1 MERFIADLVKDFDS
15 GKVDRREF
23 CQTVALAAMVYA
35 AGDAAHA
42 QASRG
47 FKALGINH
55 VGYLCP
61 DFAKA
66 RDFYTS
72 VLGMQNAPG
81 REAQNRTSV
90 MFGPEPGKGGQYIA
104 IRNSTNAPPQSQTV
118 VDHVCYTIA
127 NWDEARVRGALK
139 AKGIEPGGREGSIN
153 LLDPFNYY
161 VQLASAAAEN
171 AFRR

>member
-1 MERFIADLVKDFDS
+1 
-15 GKVDRREF
+15 
-23 CQTVALAAMVYA
+23 VALAAVVYA

-161 VQLASAAAEN
+161 VQLASAAGEN
-171 AFRR
+171 AFKR

>member
-15 GKVDRREF
+15 AKVDRREF
-23 CQTVALAAMVYA
+23 CQTVALAALVYA

-127 NWDEARVRGALK
+127 NWAEERVRGALK